1 MYAPLLAFLE
11 AVEDGE
17 ADSLTRDRLKRFSL
31 QLRRFSQSMFLV
43 LVLFVSK
50 TVCWCKG
57 VFSFLTS
64 RRVVGI
70 LKRTGITF
78 LWMYRAFWGLVGAV
92 CTFLSARMMAL
103 GLSAALALLVLIF
116 LLFPGKTPDHSHVQ
130 GSKVSHRPLVEAPEG
145 NNVAEPLSA
154 SVPAGIPHTGH
165 SRGSSVLVAE
175 NDLELGKAQI
185 MPRTKKDVGVP
196 YSTKV
201 SEQAAKET
209 QVAKALKNEES
220 GGSKPLSPE
229 IKVAQKKQT
238 AKIAVRREAE
248 ANILPTSGRKTQLV
262 SIKTVGI
269 EKHKTHSK
277 KHLVSSDLVSPQ
289 SSNRAVSVSRTA
301 PVKKQP
307 VTEPVAA
314 PSQSLEMV
322 DRFIEA
328 YQKGNISLFFSL
340 FSSDATENGRPV
352 KDYFPRYRVFFQSFH
367 VASYRL
373 LDREVL
379 VRRDSVEV
387 KGHYLLAIVPRSGG
401 NIHWIRGSVAWLLAP
416 DEKNRWLIERLN
428 YTLQ

>member
-1 MYAPLLAFLE
+1 M
-11 AVEDGE
+11 
-17 ADSLTRDRLKRFSL
+17 K
-31 QLRRFSQSMFLV
+31 
-43 LVLFVSK
+43 
-50 TVCWCKG
+50 
-57 VFSFLTS
+57 
-64 RRVVGI
+64 I
-70 LKRTGITF
+70 
-78 LWMYRAFWGLVGAV
+78 
-92 CTFLSARMMAL
+92 
-103 GLSAALALLVLIF
+103 
-116 LLFPGKTPDHSHVQ
+116 
-130 GSKVSHRPLVEAPEG
+130 PEG